1 MFEQDMAD
9 AFAAAALNRR
19 HSWTEHSD
27 AAFQLALALVGASA
41 KSKDLSAALAH
52 VGNGCL
58 AAIDPV
64 RPLWSCV
71 ALVLGFIEAN
81 VPCDY
86 LLRRVVDVALQ
97 RPLELPTHA
106 IVALVRAFVRVQ
118 GGAAD
123 SRDRARVEKLASTCL
138 LRFREMDIQDFR
150 ALVEIKSV
158 CSLNVIRKMLLQYL
172 CCVMPNITPQ
182 SFQSMLEEF
191 VSVADSS
198 SFDAVW
204 QQLFALLQ
212 DRRSLQWSSSDLAH
226 VCVVLHSCSERGGVG
241 NHVSTF
247 AFACAKHVSSEVS
260 LCNDQGLCRFAVL
273 RVRVCVVPGVSS
285 RACGSAIALCEAL
298 GFPHELAAAIGSE
311 ASKRLQGGAAR
322 DLIIEDSV
330 AAMQQYV
337 KHKGARPA
345 AVAAESMEAASPR
358 SASHGWSPRA
368 NAVVK

>member
-27 AAFQLALALVGASA
+27 AAFQLALALVGAST
-41 KSKDLSAALAH
+41 KSKDLSAALEH

-106 IVALVRAFVRVQ
+106 IVALVRAFVRAQ
-118 GGAAD
+118 AGAAD
-123 SRDRARVEKLASTCL
+123 SRDRARVEKLAATCL

-150 ALVEIKSV
+150 ALVDIKSV
-158 CSLNVIRKMLLQYL
+158 CSLHVLRRMLLQYL
-172 CCVMPNITPQ
+172 CCVMPNSTPP
-182 SFQSMLEEF
+182 SFKSMLEEF

-212 DRRSLQWSSSDLAH
+212 DRRSLQWSSSDLAD
-226 VCVVLHSCSERGGVG
+226 VCVVLNRCSERASAGH
-241 NHVSTF
+241 HVSTF
-247 AFACAKHVSSEVS
+247 AFACAKHVASEVS
-260 LCNDQGLCRFAVL
+260 LCSDSGLCRFAVCCT
-273 RVRVCVVPGVSS
+273 VCVCFSPSVCSHV
-285 RACGSAIALCEAL
+285 
-298 GFPHELAAAIGSE
+298 
-311 ASKRLQGGAAR
+311 LQR
-322 DLIIEDSV
+322 NRTL
-330 AAMQQYV
+330 
-337 KHKGARPA
+337 
-345 AVAAESMEAASPR
+345 
-358 SASHGWSPRA
+358 
-368 NAVVK
+368 